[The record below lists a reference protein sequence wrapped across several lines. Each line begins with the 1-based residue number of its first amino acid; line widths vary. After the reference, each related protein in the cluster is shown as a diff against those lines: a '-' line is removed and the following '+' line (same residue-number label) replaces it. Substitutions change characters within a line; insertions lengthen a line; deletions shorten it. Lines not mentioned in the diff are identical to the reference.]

1 MATDD
6 FERLVKRC
14 PPLLKDMIPMLAAR
28 WICIDEK
35 KVVHKSYALVH
46 YYQCICE
53 TPRIAVCI
61 YWLFKYSI
69 ILTGDLDFMNAKIFT
84 ATTFESY

>member
-35 KVVHKSYALVH
+35 KKLCTSHMH
-46 YYQCICE
+46 
-53 TPRIAVCI
+53 
-61 YWLFKYSI
+61 WFI
-69 ILTGDLDFMNAKIFT
+69 ITNASAKHQ
-84 ATTFESY
+84 E